1 MKLRNIDVHSEAM
14 PDGRSSFHPHA
25 RIVGDFIYISGII
38 ARKKDIN
45 EIPGV
50 TYDANGKA
58 IEHDVAAQFESIVE
72 NLKVLLSEMNS
83 SLENIF
89 DITVFLINIDRDFKK
104 FNQAYGKHFGLIM
117 PCRTTV
123 EVTRFPSDVCIELK
137 VIAIAEN

>member
-1 MKLRNIDVHSEAM
+1 MKLRNIEVHSESM
-14 PDGRSSFHPHA
+14 PEGRSSFHPHA

-38 ARKKDIN
+38 ARKKDVK

-50 TYDANGKA
+50 TYDASGKA
-58 IEHDVAAQFESIVE
+58 IEHDVAAQFDSIVE
-72 NLKVLLSEMNS
+72 NLKILLTEMNS

-89 DITVFLINIDRDFKK
+89 DITVFLTNIDRDFKK
-104 FNQAYGKHFGLIM
+104 FNQTYGKHFGTIM

-137 VIAIAEN
+137 VIAITNN